1 MFLLYQIAKVTRIFL
16 PLNFPQVIELLHP
29 LIFSFLLYNETYVK
43 NSLPIIDFTL
53 WIKTFL
59 ILKSHKNFS
68 ERDILEFHLLYPRT
82 HATFN
87 ICYLFKSL
95 FFKNFSSFC
104 TSHTTLADDNY
115 FFVFIQSVGTSC

>member
-1 MFLLYQIAKVTRIFL
+1 VKLFIKFTLL
-16 PLNFPQVIELLHP
+16 VIHS
-29 LIFSFLLYNETYVK
+29 FSHFSTSLY
-43 NSLPIIDFTL
+43 SRTL